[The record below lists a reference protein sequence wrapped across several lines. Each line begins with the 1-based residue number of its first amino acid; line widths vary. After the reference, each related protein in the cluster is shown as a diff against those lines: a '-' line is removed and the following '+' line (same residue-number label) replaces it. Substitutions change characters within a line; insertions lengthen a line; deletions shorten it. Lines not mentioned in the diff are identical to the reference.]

1 MVGEALF
8 AAVSLGLPPRRSYVR
23 LNDNLSKQCQSLFAA
38 WFLDGPLDEY
48 TFGKLSD
55 ILSLVK
61 DPTCPGE
68 HPELPYLP
76 IDAIPMHS
84 LSLSGLRP
92 NSEAQSSLILFKRDD
107 ILIGAMRV
115 YFHRV
120 VLSPVDGITRSTCF
134 VLRVKS
140 PEHLSFATLLCN
152 QDSTI
157 SFAQSTSKGSTMP
170 YAVWDGGLAEMK
182 VVIPSKKKANE
193 FNELVLPL
201 LRKIQSTFFENQRLI
216 ELRDT
221 LLPKLLS
228 GERS

>member
-1 MVGEALF
+1 M
-8 AAVSLGLPPRRSYVR
+8 SL
-23 LNDNLSKQCQSLFAA
+23 A
-38 WFLDGPLDEY
+38 
-48 TFGKLSD
+48 
-55 ILSLVK
+55 K
-61 DPTCPGE
+61 DPTFPGE

-76 IDAIPMHS
+76 IDAIPMNS
-84 LSLSGLRP
+84 LSLSELRP
-92 NSEAQSSLILFKRDD
+92 NSEAQSSLILFKKDD

-140 PEHLSFATLLCN
+140 PEYLSFATLLCN

-182 VVIPSKKKANE
+182 VVIPSKKRAKE

-201 LRKIQSTFFENQRLI
+201 LRKIQSTFFENQRLA